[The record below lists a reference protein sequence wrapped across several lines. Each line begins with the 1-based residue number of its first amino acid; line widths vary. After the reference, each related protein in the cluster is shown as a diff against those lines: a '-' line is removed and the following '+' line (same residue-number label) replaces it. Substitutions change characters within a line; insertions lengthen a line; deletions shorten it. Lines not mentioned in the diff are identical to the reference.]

1 MISCGYL
8 QKAGILVDN
17 NKARVEVYDLHRPM
31 TRYQLVIQADV
42 LG

>member
-1 MISCGYL
+1 VISCGYL
-8 QKAGILVDN
+8 QKAGTLIT
-17 NKARVEVYDLHRPM
+17 NKARLEVYDLHRPM